1 MFCPTNLPSA
11 LTALT
16 LLLALF
22 TPCVAIQAH
31 KSTPQTRSSTEAPR
45 RDSKTRAAAGQNKR
59 PGAAGAPPTGEANE
73 FQASLLEERALI
85 LLDQVLA
92 SLKELDKAEPRIR
105 AQAQIAD
112 LLWKHDAPR
121 ARRLLEQ
128 AFRAAGDLKDER
140 PPSPSGDRRSPLPPA
155 PSSRIV
161 LQGEILRVAI
171 KHDAKLAEQL
181 VRTIVEDAG
190 RPEERSA
197 KDVAPDGMDRLFNR
211 SLILLQMAMTIME
224 SDHVL
229 AARLA
234 RQSLDT
240 GINPL
245 LPSVL
250 LMLKTH
256 DRARAD
262 EIYRAALQ
270 KLQQQPVEEAL
281 MSLHVYAMP
290 SGVFTLLPL
299 NLDAKEREALSDD
312 PELAREYLEVAFTKL
327 TECAE
332 SLRAGAEQ
340 GTHKEF
346 FCFTAAQMLLPAYDR
361 YLPDKSAMMR
371 AVRDELQRR
380 IGDGTDL
387 FNPFAEEEP
396 AQEFLS
402 RAENE
407 KEEFKRD
414 TLYVRAVQKLLG
426 ERRFDEAI
434 AAADK
439 IKDEGFKSLIA
450 DAARMQAAFLHMS
463 EGDFDTAIRYARA
476 ISTVEEQASIFA
488 SMPQK
493 ALDRNDLA
501 RATELVEEARKLIE
515 RSQDSPYKMRAL
527 VVTAGVMARFDSLRA
542 FELMRRGVELANWLD
557 EKGQSS
563 SDPFSTVF
571 IAFLPENPL
580 SVEMPFR
587 LLARADFE
595 RALELARGF
604 KSSERRIMAQ
614 IAVARSS
621 LSEEAKKKSKE

>member
-1 MFCPTNLPSA
+1 M
-11 LTALT
+11 
-16 LLLALF
+16 
-22 TPCVAIQAH
+22 
-31 KSTPQTRSSTEAPR
+31 E
-45 RDSKTRAAAGQNKR
+45 G
-59 PGAAGAPPTGEANE
+59 
-73 FQASLLEERALI
+73 RALL

-128 AFRAAGDLKDER
+128 AFRAAGELKDER

-155 PSSRIV
+155 PPSRIV
-161 LQGEILRVAI
+161 LQGEILRIAI

-181 VRTIVEDAG
+181 VRTIAEDAG

-250 LMLKTH
+250 LTLKTH

-290 SGVFTLLPL
+290 SGVFTLLPS
-299 NLDAKEREALSDD
+299 NLGAKEREALSDD

-340 GTHKEF
+340 GTRKEF
-346 FCFTAAQMLLPAYDR
+346 FCFTTAQMLLPAYDR

-380 IGDGTDL
+380 VGDGADL
-387 FNPFAEEEP
+387 FNPFAEKES
-396 AQEFLS
+396 AQELLS

-414 TLYVRAVQKLLG
+414 MIYLRAVQKLLG

-439 IKDEGFKSLIA
+439 IKNEEFKSLIA

-476 ISTVEEQASIFA
+476 ISKVQMQASIFA
-488 SMPQK
+488 SMAQK

-501 RATELVEEARKLIE
+501 RATELVEEARKFIE
-515 RSQDSPYKMRAL
+515 RSEDGPDKMRAL
-527 VVTAGVMARFDSLRA
+527 VITAGVMARFGSLRA

-580 SVEMPFR
+580 SVEMPLR

-595 RALELARGF
+595 RALELACGF
-604 KSSERRIMAQ
+604 KNPERRTMAQ
-614 IAVARSS
+614 IAVTRSA
-621 LSEEAKKKSKE
+621 LSENDSFDAIGSCVDQGNRV

>member
-1 MFCPTNLPSA
+1 M
-11 LTALT
+11 
-16 LLLALF
+16 
-22 TPCVAIQAH
+22 
-31 KSTPQTRSSTEAPR
+31 
-45 RDSKTRAAAGQNKR
+45 RAAAGQNRR
-59 PGAAGAPPTGEANE
+59 PGATGAPPTGEASE
-73 FQASLLEERALI
+73 LQASPLEGRALL

-128 AFRAAGDLKDER
+128 AFRAAGELKDER

-155 PSSRIV
+155 PPSRIV
-161 LQGEILRVAI
+161 LQGEILRIAI

-181 VRTIVEDAG
+181 VRTIAEDAG

-250 LMLKTH
+250 LTLKTH

-290 SGVFTLLPL
+290 SGVFTLLPS
-299 NLDAKEREALSDD
+299 NLGAKEREALSDD

-332 SLRAGAEQ
+332 SLRVSAEQ

-346 FCFTAAQMLLPAYDR
+346 FCFTTAQMLLPAYDR

-380 IGDGTDL
+380 VSDGADL
-387 FNPFAEEEP
+387 FNPFAEKES
-396 AQEFLS
+396 AQELLS

-414 TLYVRAVQKLLG
+414 MIYLRAVQKLLG
-426 ERRFDEAI
+426 ERRFDEVI

-439 IKDEGFKSLIA
+439 IKNEEFKYLIA
-450 DAARMQAAFLHMS
+450 DAARTQAAF
-463 EGDFDTAIRYARA
+463 
-476 ISTVEEQASIFA
+476 FA
-488 SMPQK
+488 H
-493 ALDRNDLA
+493 
-501 RATELVEEARKLIE
+501 
-515 RSQDSPYKMRAL
+515 
-527 VVTAGVMARFDSLRA
+527 
-542 FELMRRGVELANWLD
+542 
-557 EKGQSS
+557 
-563 SDPFSTVF
+563 
-571 IAFLPENPL
+571 
-580 SVEMPFR
+580 
-587 LLARADFE
+587 
-595 RALELARGF
+595 
-604 KSSERRIMAQ
+604 ERRRFRHGDPL
-614 IAVARSS
+614 RSRHLQGPDAGQHLREHGAES
-621 LSEEAKKKSKE
+621 P

>member
-1 MFCPTNLPSA
+1 M
-11 LTALT
+11 
-16 LLLALF
+16 
-22 TPCVAIQAH
+22 
-31 KSTPQTRSSTEAPR
+31 
-45 RDSKTRAAAGQNKR
+45 RAAAGQNRR
-59 PGAAGAPPTGEANE
+59 PGATGAPPTGEASE
-73 FQASLLEERALI
+73 LQASPLEGRALL

-155 PSSRIV
+155 PPSRIV
-161 LQGEILRVAI
+161 LQGEILRIAI

-181 VRTIVEDAG
+181 VRTIAEDAG

-197 KDVAPDGMDRLFNR
+197 KGAAPDDMDHLFNR

-229 AARLA
+229 AARLV

-250 LMLKTH
+250 LTLKTH

-299 NLDAKEREALSDD
+299 NLSAKEKEALSDD

-380 IGDGTDL
+380 VGDGADL
-387 FNPFAEEEP
+387 FNPFAEKES
-396 AQEFLS
+396 AQELLS

-414 TLYVRAVQKLLG
+414 MIYLRAVQKLLG

-439 IKDEGFKSLIA
+439 IKNEEFKSLIA

-476 ISTVEEQASIFA
+476 ISKVQMQASIFA
-488 SMPQK
+488 SMAQK

-501 RATELVEEARKLIE
+501 RATELVEEARKFIE
-515 RSQDSPYKMRAL
+515 RSEDGPDKMRAL
-527 VVTAGVMARFDSLRA
+527 VITAGVMARFDSLRA

-595 RALELARGF
+595 RALELACGF
-604 KSSERRIMAQ
+604 KNPERRTMAQ
-614 IAVARSS
+614 IAVTRSA
-621 LSEEAKKKSKE
+621 LSENDSFDAIGSCVDQGNRV